1 VIYDDVTYVLLYQYL
16 NSDAHTNIHPLNKA
30 QLVDDSLTLARAG
43 ILDYSTA
50 LELTTFLAQETDF
63 IPWVSFFRALTFLN
77 ARFAG
82 TDDYAVL
89 KVSQSA

>member
-1 VIYDDVTYVLLYQYL
+1 VIYDPVTYVRLYEHL
-16 NSDAHTNIHPLNKA
+16 TSADHISIHPLNKA
-30 QLVDDSLTLARAG
+30 QLLDDSLTLARAG
-43 ILDYSTA
+43 LLDYPVA
-50 LELTTFLAQETDF
+50 LELTTYLTEETDF

-82 TDDYAVL
+82 TDDYDVF